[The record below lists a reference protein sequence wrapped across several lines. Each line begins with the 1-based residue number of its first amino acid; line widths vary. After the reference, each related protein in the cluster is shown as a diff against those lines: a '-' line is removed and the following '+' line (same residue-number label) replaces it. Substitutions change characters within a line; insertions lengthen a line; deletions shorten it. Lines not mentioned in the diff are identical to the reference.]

1 MEGAVEKT
9 SGVQPSNSIAQLTR
23 TGALLQSAA
32 AVARTARKFGSAIVD
47 ARQSLSFLRNLKQ
60 MARTTANRC
69 ERSGAEAPWRLR
81 LDRAAERSRFVR
93 GLKEVLLEERSPRY
107 AVKLRHAPLSG
118 RRPRIL
124 HVIPNVFV
132 GGSTQLVVDLHEHL
146 GHRYDMVVL
155 TAALPPGGVHDGMYI
170 QRIGLDEP
178 THRFAPAIA
187 AARPDLVHV
196 HYWGSTDEPWYAPA
210 FEAALAAGIPVVQ
223 NVNTPVRPFIDGRIR
238 RTVFVSDYVR
248 SEFGP
253 DIAGGVVIYPG
264 IDLDR
269 FRPEEAYDRDA
280 RDTAI
285 MVYRL
290 DRDKLD
296 PDAIDPAIE
305 AVRLRPRTRIVV
317 VGEGPLLPVFLRRV
331 EAAGVRANFD
341 FRGYVPYRDLPQ
353 LYGAASAFLAPVARE
368 SFGQVVPF
376 AMAMGL
382 AIVGNHVGALPE
394 ILESSEMLGNS
405 PAETGALLARV
416 LDDEAKLRRLGA
428 VNRRRAQAFS
438 IKAMTDAYDALY
450 GEVLAVSA
458 QVAG

>member
-9 SGVQPSNSIAQLTR
+9 SGVQPSNTVGQLTR
-23 TGALLQSAA
+23 TGALLESAA
-32 AVARTARKFGSAIVD
+32 AVTKMARKLGSALVD
-47 ARQSLSFLRNLKQ
+47 APQSLSFLRDLKQ
-60 MARTTANRC
+60 MARATATRC
-69 ERSGAEAPWRLR
+69 ERSSAEASWRLR
-81 LDRAAERSRFVR
+81 RDPAAERSCIVR
-93 GLKEVLLEERSPRY
+93 GLKEVLLEERAPRY
-107 AVKLRHAPLSG
+107 AVTLRHALLSG
-118 RRPRIL
+118 SRPRIL

-146 GHRYDMVVL
+146 GHRYDMAVL
-155 TAALPPGGVHDGMYI
+155 TAALPPGGAHDGMRI
-170 QRIGLDEP
+170 KRIGLDEP
-178 THRFAPAIA
+178 ADRFAPAIA
-187 AARPDLVHV
+187 AAKPDLVHV
-196 HYWGSTDEPWYAPA
+196 HYWGSTDKPWYAPA
-210 FEAALAAGIPVVQ
+210 FEAALAAGIPVIQ
-223 NVNTPVRPFIDGRIR
+223 NVNTPVRPFIDRRIC

-248 SEFGP
+248 SEFGSG
-253 DIAGGVVIYPG
+253 ITSSVVIHPG

-269 FRPEEAYDRDA
+269 FRPAVDCDRDV

-296 PDAIDPAIE
+296 ADAIDPGIE
-305 AVRLRPRTRIVV
+305 AVRRRPRTRIVV

-341 FRGYVPYRDLPQ
+341 FRGYVPYRDLPR
-353 LYGAASAFLAPVARE
+353 LYGAASVFLAPVARE

-405 PAETGALLARV
+405 PAETGALLARL
-416 LDDEAKLRRLGA
+416 LDDEAALERLGA
-428 VNRRRAQAFS
+428 ANRRRAQSFG
-438 IKAMTDAYDALY
+438 IEAMAGAYDALY
-450 GEVLAVSA
+450 GEVLAASA